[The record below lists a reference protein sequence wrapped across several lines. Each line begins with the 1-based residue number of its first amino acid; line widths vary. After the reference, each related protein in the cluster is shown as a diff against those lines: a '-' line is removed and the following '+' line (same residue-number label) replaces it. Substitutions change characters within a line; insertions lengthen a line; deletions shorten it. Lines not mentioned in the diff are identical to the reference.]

1 MRLLH
6 PSPEEARIGLRAM
19 KMIASRDGDLS
30 AAARNLLMAAQ
41 RHVLR
46 TDDDLDALPPI
57 APEALAKGFVDPALR
72 EQLVSS
78 MLVLSLTDGPPSPAQ
93 LELVRSFAEALGVRS
108 EALHDVELLAKRHML
123 LFYFDFLR
131 RGHIGDMVKQQY
143 EATGLLGLVKALLGL
158 RGLLEDRELA
168 ARYHALERLPEGTL
182 GHALVRHY
190 RDNGFAFPGERHG
203 FPEAAVY
210 HDLTHV
216 LSGYGTDP
224 AGELKI
230 GAFIAGYRRTKS
242 IYMLLFVM
250 LTFSAGINLTP
261 LPQPQ
266 VVGILERPGLADD
279 LLVAI
284 ERGGQLNT
292 DLSDH
297 WDFWP
302 LLPLPVAEARRSL
315 GLLS

>member
-41 RHVLR
+41 CHVLR
-46 TDDDLDALPPI
+46 TDYDLDALPPI

-72 EQLVSS
+72 EQFVSS

-108 EALHDVELLAKRHML
+108 EALHDIELLAKRHML
-123 LFYFDFLR
+123 LFYLDFLR
-131 RGHIGDMVKQQY
+131 RGHLGDMVTQQY
-143 EATGLLGLVKALLGL
+143 EATGLLGSVKALLGL

-190 RDNGFAFPGERHG
+190 RDNGFALPGERHG

-266 VVGILERPGLADD
+266 VVGILERPGLADE

-284 ERGGQLNT
+284 KRGGQLNT

-302 LLPLPVAEARRSL
+302 LLPLPVAEARRRL

>member
-1 MRLLH
+1 
-6 PSPEEARIGLRAM
+6 M

-131 RGHIGDMVKQQY
+131 RGHLGDMVKQHY